1 MFCGTYA
8 ATTSSSF
15 LASSKPYKKWENL
28 LKKILRLVVV
38 IYSSRERFSIEC
50 RKQSGNYFGF
60 GFTSVCDWL
69 SSPTGQLLV
78 WGLVLQHST
87 ENHSRDFYISW
98 IKPLLGLFICVIVIV
113 KVKGNRRFDVWCAL
127 WDAHWAGVAHQVI
140 RAWAWSGSL
149 HYFYFHGASLATDFM
164 FVESGFTCDGLVTHP
179 RREGG
184 DGPICLILQRLW

>member
-1 MFCGTYA
+1 MLSCVFFYINVLQLCTFCDCFACFVKWKYQMFCGTCT

-98 IKPLLGLFICVIVIV
+98 IKPLWRVGLIYLCYPY
-113 KVKGNRRFDVWCAL
+113 
-127 WDAHWAGVAHQVI
+127 
-140 RAWAWSGSL
+140 S
-149 HYFYFHGASLATDFM
+149 
-164 FVESGFTCDGLVTHP
+164 
-179 RREGG
+179 
-184 DGPICLILQRLW
+184 